1 MSSFF
6 NFRDECTRLLSIFCK
21 INLKFQG
28 KYKYDQEIYDLF
40 MESFDMFPIAAI
52 INGKFLS
59 IHGGAF
65 PRITQG
71 KFWINY

>member
-1 MSSFF
+1 MTSFF

-59 IHGGAF
+59 IHGGLSPELRKVSF
-65 PRITQG
+65 E
-71 KFWINY
+71 